1 MYKSDNFEIS
11 FYMIYSNIIYN
22 TMYIQY
28 VILYDNN
35 NIYRIKSLL
44 ENIE

>member
-28 VILYDNN
+28 VILYDNTMYK
-35 NIYRIKSLL
+35 IVIRK
-44 ENIE
+44 